1 MKCWI
6 VSIIAV
12 LGSLHAIAQ
21 QDYFLYIQTDNKQ
34 AFYVRLNNKIYSS
47 TESGY
52 LILSKLT
59 DSTRELTVGF
69 PKNSF
74 PEQVFSLPQS
84 RKDAGY
90 LLKNFGDKGWGLFN
104 LQTLAVIM
112 NSNNRE
118 EKKSPDITG
127 VKKSDAFSVLLA
139 NAVNDTAILY
149 NTVYRTKAEP
159 GEPIIAKKEKG
170 VDPATK
176 SNATDSTIIAKKYI
190 QPVKDSIL
198 SPDKGIS
205 KTDSTSIAKKQTP
218 VLPKDSSVVVK
229 KYIQPVKDSILAP
242 GNKPVADSI
251 AIAKKPVVHDSTA
264 LAATV
269 DKKPIQKDSSA
280 VTKIIFQPVKDTILS
295 TGTKKDMK
303 DSAVVAVNH
312 PDIQHDS
319 TALTDQNKETKKTAP
334 IAIDTKSRADSG
346 GALKNNEP
354 LFRPLKAP
362 VTKAAEALTDTSYIA
377 VYVDESK
384 DKFDTIRISI
394 PFNETSLAKKI
405 TADTSIVVKITEITP
420 VKPAADSTTHYES
433 AKKEAVIENKSETT
447 TPVVKDSVATA
458 KKPVMV
464 NSDCK
469 AEAWDSDIDKLRI
482 KMLAVKT
489 DEEKITLAKKLFK
502 EKCFSVKQVKAL
514 SELFT
519 SDESK
524 YKWFDAVYPFTS
536 DAGNFGSLAELIKEE
551 YYLNRFK
558 AMLRN

>member
-12 LGSLHAIAQ
+12 LGSLQAMAQ

-52 LILSKLT
+52 LILSKVT

-74 PEQVFSLPQS
+74 PEQVFSIPQS

-112 NSNNRE
+112 NSNSRE

-127 VKKSDAFSVLLA
+127 VKKNDAFSVLLA

-159 GEPIIAKKEKG
+159 AEPIITKKEKT

-176 SNATDSTIIAKKYI
+176 SNATDSTIVAKKYI

-198 SPDKGIS
+198 SPDKSIS
-205 KTDSTSIAKKQTP
+205 KTDSAAVAKKQSP
-218 VLPKDSSVVVK
+218 VLLKDSNAVAK
-229 KYIQPVKDSILAP
+229 KYIQPVKDTLLAP
-242 GNKPVADSI
+242 GNKPAADSI
-251 AIAKKPVVHDSTA
+251 AVAKKPVAHDTTA
-264 LAATV
+264 LSAAG
-269 DKKPIQKDSSA
+269 DKKPMQKDSSA
-280 VTKIIFQPVKDTILS
+280 VAKIIFQPVKDTILS
-295 TGTKKDMK
+295 TGIKKDMK
-303 DSAVVAVNH
+303 DSAVVVVNH
-312 PDIQHDS
+312 PAVQHDS
-319 TALTDQNKETKKTAP
+319 TALTDQNKETKKAAP
-334 IAIDTKSRADSG
+334 IALDTRSRADSG
-346 GALKNNEP
+346 GALKSNEP
-354 LFRPLKAP
+354 LFRPLKTS

-405 TADTSIVVKITEITP
+405 TADNPPAVKVTEITP
-420 VKPAADSTTHYES
+420 VKPAADSIAHYES
-433 AKKEAVIENKSETT
+433 AKKEVILDNKTETI
-447 TPVVKDSVATA
+447 TPPKKDSIIVTP
-458 KKPVMV
+458 KPVMV

-489 DEEKITLAKKLFK
+489 DEEKITLAKKIFK

-536 DAGNFGSLAELIKEE
+536 DAGNFGSLGELIREE